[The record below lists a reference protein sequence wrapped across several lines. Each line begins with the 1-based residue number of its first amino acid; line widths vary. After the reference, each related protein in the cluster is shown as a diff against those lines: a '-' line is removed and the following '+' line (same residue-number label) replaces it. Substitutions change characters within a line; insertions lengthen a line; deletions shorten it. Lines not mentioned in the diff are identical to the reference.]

1 MAFKSSTAR
10 STAHCSPSREQL
22 RCHSEPVFYA
32 EENCRSKSNR
42 SSQSSRDSCSLHIIS
57 GPPSS
62 DCSNGYFRVN
72 SCTSDSTGETLS
84 LSPPHFAAVLDTLEI
99 KTSSKRKSTT
109 ADTEEGP
116 KKRSRGTPIPAEDHT
131 SIFSGSFSEED
142 SGTFTSNTSISVR
155 TEDEGRKSRKR
166 KSEETEG
173 PRTRSRTN
181 AQTPAEESCREDVVP
196 SSTEDT
202 AHSNDRAVFEAQYKE
217 KKLLGEGGFGS
228 VFAGYRRKDNLPVA
242 IKHIR
247 QSGIVR
253 TSMLLDGEISM
264 VPLEVVL
271 MLKVKPAASGTRAAV
286 ALLDWYDLD
295 DELILVLE
303 RPVPC
308 CDLIDYMNSRGSG
321 LQEHEAKVF
330 AKQLV
335 DAVIEIH
342 SRGVFHCDIKM
353 ENILVETGSEVPR
366 VRLIDFGCSTFLS
379 DGTYKSKQGTFEYT
393 SPEWFTDKEYR
404 AEPATVWQLGVV
416 IFGLL
421 HEDVPFESKPDI
433 VYGYPYI
440 RESLSTDC
448 CNFLLSCLSK
458 IPEYRPTLETLRNH
472 PWLI

>member
-1 MAFKSSTAR
+1 
-10 STAHCSPSREQL
+10 SPPLLTLKRVQK
-22 RCHSEPVFYA
+22 RGA
-32 EENCRSKSNR
+32 E
-42 SSQSSRDSCSLHIIS
+42 
-57 GPPSS
+57 GPPFLPRITLPSS
-62 DCSNGYFRVN
+62 VD
-72 SCTSDSTGETLS
+72 LS
-84 LSPPHFAAVLDTLEI
+84 LRRIL
-99 KTSSKRKSTT
+99 
-109 ADTEEGP
+109 G
-116 KKRSRGTPIPAEDHT
+116 RSRPTHQSASEQKMRGGRAER
-131 SIFSGSFSEED
+131 GSLKRPRVQGRGAEP
-142 SGTFTSNTSISVR
+142 TLRPPLR
-155 TEDEGRKSRKR
+155 T
-166 KSEETEG
+166 
-173 PRTRSRTN
+173 
-181 AQTPAEESCREDVVP
+181 
-196 SSTEDT
+196 
-202 AHSNDRAVFEAQYKE
+202 VFEAQYKE

-228 VFAGYRRKDNLPVA
+228 VFAGYHVSFFLQVA

-247 QSGIVR
+247 QSGICVLFC
-253 TSMLLDGEISM
+253 SKKLLDGEISM

-472 PWLI
+472 PWLIYSRSSPVKMPF